1 MISAAAGWGNVPADR
16 RAGLCCDAMHR
27 FDHEL
32 RTRLPEHHQ
41 YFMDGIE
48 ANLAKWISRHASC
61 EQLAHDA
68 AEEISGAGHQSAAA
82 LIASQATNIAARI
95 VGLTEGFIDLANLDN
110 TYAAPPVVRALY
122 ETACVPCYMARNIIP
137 RLRKGRTNDVRR
149 LTFRLGL
156 GTGPGAGYGHI
167 RPIGIPQLNS
177 ATNQWVAN
185 YLRESGGDAVSVE
198 KIAQMIYGPLSDRSH
213 PNFGATHGGSSLQP
227 GGMPDYLL
235 RPTFDEGNID
245 ELLSAT
251 SFMLLVGG
259 EALDSVVA
267 AIKQYTMLFPP
278 GDPEWH
284 DDDLF
289 KPGEASVKRSAT
301 EGV

>member
-1 MISAAAGWGNVPADR
+1 
-16 RAGLCCDAMHR
+16 MHR
-27 FDHEL
+27 FDHKL

-41 YFMDGIE
+41 YFMDAIE
-48 ANLAKWISRHASC
+48 ANLARWVSRHGHC
-61 EQLAHDA
+61 EHLAHEA
-68 AEEISGAGHQSAAA
+68 AEEISGAGHQSATA
-82 LIASQATNIAARI
+82 LIASQATNLAARM

-122 ETACVPCYMARNIIP
+122 ETACVPCYMAHNIIP
-137 RLRKGRTNDVRR
+137 RIRKGRVNDVRR
-149 LTFRLGL
+149 LTYRLGL

-167 RPIGIPQLNS
+167 RPIGVPQLNS

-185 YLRESGGDAVSVE
+185 YLGGSGGDAVPVE

-245 ELLSAT
+245 ELLSAA

-259 EALDSVVA
+259 ETLDSVVA
-267 AIKQYTMLFPP
+267 AIKQCPMPFPP
-278 GDPEWH
+278 GEPQWH
-284 DDDLF
+284 DDDLL
-289 KPGEASVKRSAT
+289 KPGEASVNPPAT
-301 EGV
+301 EVV